1 MSLSLFTL
9 SNMAN
14 FIEYAAKAQ
23 GELNIELQKVADKE
37 AVLAEQA
44 SLQAAAIIDIE
55 KRQSAVAEAER
66 MIDAKREELSIWDG
80 KKVRSEEVEAMHGE
94 AMRKDAEATKKL
106 KEATD
111 ALIES
116 RQNLE
121 ELTKRELALSEKEKT
136 YREEV
141 KKEIMDGFLGVK

>member
-1 MSLSLFTL
+1 
-9 SNMAN
+9 MAN

-23 GELNIELQKVADKE
+23 EELNIELQRIAGKE
-37 AVLAEQA
+37 LKLAEKA
-44 SLQAAAIIDIE
+44 SIQAAMTIDLE
-55 KRQSAVAEAER
+55 KRQSAVVESEHAL
-66 MIDAKREELSIWDG
+66 DLQREELTIWNG
-80 KKVRSEEVEAMHGE
+80 KKIRAEQVEAMHGE
-94 AMRKDAEATKKL
+94 AMQKDNDATQKL

-116 RQNLE
+116 KQNLE
-121 ELTKRELALSEKEKT
+121 ELTKRELALSEEKKS

>member
-1 MSLSLFTL
+1 
-9 SNMAN
+9 MAN
-14 FIEYAAKAQ
+14 FVEYATKAQ

-37 AVLAEQA
+37 KLLAEQA
-44 SLQAAAIIDIE
+44 SLQAATVIELE
-55 KRQSAVAEAER
+55 KRQSKIAEEER
-66 MIDAKREELSIWDG
+66 AIDLKREELSIWDG
-80 KKVRSEEVEAMHGE
+80 KKRREEEVEAMHGE
-94 AMRKDAEATKKL
+94 AMRKDTEATKKL

-116 RQNLE
+116 RQNLA
-121 ELTKRELALSEKEKT
+121 ELTKRELALSEKEKS